1 MEQIKPTQFKRVN
14 AGEMPNAEQLLCG
27 KALDCVIALGVFESD
42 YFNDVDL
49 LPTNHLLSWCVEALT
64 ANEFEFFKK
73 TDNVYH
79 NYLVDSVIL
88 YFKEQYLYTMTRPY
102 SVVFDLKTKT
112 DTFFHKMLDEFSFD
126 EAMGVLLGENN
137 NIFTKMDAFRES

>member
-14 AGEMPNAEQLLCG
+14 TNEVPNAEQLLCG
-27 KALDCVIALGVFESD
+27 KALNSVIALGLFESD

-73 TDNVYH
+73 TDNGYH

-88 YFKEQYLYTMTRPY
+88 YFKEQYVYTMTRPY
-102 SVVFDLKTKT
+102 SVVFDLKTKNE
-112 DTFFHKMLDEFSFD
+112 TFFS
-126 EAMGVLLGENN
+126 
-137 NIFTKMDAFRES
+137 